1 MEAPPPLNT
10 TLTPRFDYDKNDV
23 VTLYQLMVRV
33 EVKDDTFTI
42 KYAHTPP
49 PPLPPPPPPHTHLPL
64 DANTMGL
71 IRSIYLSH
79 TARLLNRVMG

>member
-33 EVKDDTFTI
+33 EVKYDIFTI
-42 KYAHTPP
+42 QHA
-49 PPLPPPPPPHTHLPL
+49 PPPPHPPLPL
-64 DANTMGL
+64 DANNVGL
-71 IRSIYLSH
+71 IQNLYVSHAPTLSY
-79 TARLLNRVMG
+79 RFMG